1 MKRIHMTLATTV
13 PVQSYGGLQLSL
25 ENLESMRQEL
35 VYTTNDNASFRT
47 YTNAGPMQ
55 RRSDGRA

>member
-1 MKRIHMTLATTV
+1 MTLATTV